1 MIFQY
6 SPFSLLLI
14 FSAVV
19 TGILAYIGIRNRT
32 SPVAG
37 PFVFLMTAVTLWT
50 AVYAV
55 QLIAA
60 DLPTTLLLTTIEYV
74 GIVTVP
80 VAWLLV
86 VLSYTGRS
94 HYITTRNV
102 ALLFVVPVLIV
113 FFVATNPLHNLFYS
127 AIVSRP
133 ADGSVI
139 WVFIRGPL
147 FWLHAGYSYLLMM
160 ASLVLLASR
169 YSGAPKI
176 YRRQILILGIAA
188 SIPVLVNFFYLFSF
202 DPVPG
207 LDLTPF
213 TFVAVGLIIAIG
225 LFRYQLFLTL
235 PVAYPQV
242 FSAVC
247 DGIVVA
253 DLQNRIVDLNPAA
266 RQIAGNPGEVIGRP
280 LTGYFPQLS
289 RFISDEGKPA
299 ESQGEVMIPR
309 DGTPRY
315 YDVVYQRFRAAGPDP
330 TGHLFIFSDVTD
342 RRLALDAFASTHK
355 KLNLLSTVTRHDM
368 MNKVTGLMVYLDLI
382 KTQDDPAVKAA
393 YLQRVDEIARMIQ
406 DEIAFTRDYQEMGV
420 KSPVWQDL
428 SSCIHHAKS
437 RVDTG
442 AISVSEQC
450 AGVEVYA
457 DPLLVTVII
466 NLLENAIRHGGSRLD
481 TVRFSC
487 QRNGDSLTVVCE
499 DNGAGIEEADKTRLF
514 TRGFGRH
521 TGLGLFLSREILE
534 STGLTILE
542 KGIPGHGARFEI
554 TVPAGSFRLTENTPA
569 K

>member
-6 SPFSLLLI
+6 SPFFLPLF

-19 TGILAYIGIRNRT
+19 TGILAYIGIRNRI

-37 PFVFLMTAVTLWT
+37 PFALLMTAVTLWT
-50 AVYAV
+50 AAYAV

-60 DLPTTLLLTTIEYV
+60 DLSTTLLLTTIEYV

-94 HYITTRNV
+94 HYVTRRNV
-102 ALLFVVPVLIV
+102 ALLFVVPALIV
-113 FFVATNPLHNLFYS
+113 FLVATNPLHHLFYS
-127 AIVSRP
+127 AIVSRFV
-133 ADGSVI
+133 DGSII
-139 WVFIRGPL
+139 WVFFRGPF
-147 FWLHAGYSYLLMM
+147 FWLHAGYSYLLLL
-160 ASLVLLASR
+160 ASLILLASR

-207 LDLTPF
+207 LDITPF
-213 TFVAVGLIIAIG
+213 TFMAVGVILAIG

-253 DLQNRIVDLNPAA
+253 DMQNRIVDLNPAA
-266 RQIAGNPGEVIGRP
+266 RQIAGNPGEVIGQP
-280 LTGYFPQLS
+280 LTGSFPQLS
-289 RFISDEGKPA
+289 RFISDDEKPA
-299 ESQGEVMIPR
+299 GSQGEVMIPR
-309 DGTPRY
+309 NGTPRY
-315 YDVVYQRFRAAGPDP
+315 YDVVYQRFCAAGPDP
-330 TGHLFIFSDVTD
+330 TGHLFIFSDITD
-342 RRLALDAFASTHK
+342 RRVALDALASAHK

-393 YLQRVDEIARMIQ
+393 YLKRVDEIARMIQ
-406 DEIAFTRDYQEMGV
+406 GEIAFTRDYQEMGV

-428 SSCIHHAKS
+428 SSCIHNAKS

-442 AISVSEQC
+442 TISVSGQC

-481 TVRFSC
+481 TVRFSYRC
-487 QRNGDSLTVVCE
+487 DGESLTVVCE
-499 DNGAGIEEADKTRLF
+499 DNGAGIEEADKARLF

-521 TGLGLFLSREILE
+521 TGLGLFLSREILG
-534 STGLTILE
+534 STGITILE
-542 KGIPGHGARFEI
+542 NGIPGQGARFEI
-554 TVPAGSFRLTENTPA
+554 SVPPGLFRLKENSPA